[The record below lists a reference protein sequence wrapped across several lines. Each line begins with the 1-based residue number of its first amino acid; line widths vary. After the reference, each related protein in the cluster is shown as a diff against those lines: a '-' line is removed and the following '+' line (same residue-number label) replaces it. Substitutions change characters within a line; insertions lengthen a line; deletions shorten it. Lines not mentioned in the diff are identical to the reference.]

1 MHNKH
6 VSRIS
11 LACRRTWASA
21 FIYLTAAP
29 PHVLQIQMRDI
40 PGFVETRQQILQL
53 KPNSKPHWISYAVA
67 HHLNKSYGVAISV
80 LGKYEDTL
88 EEVSC
93 RA

>member
-1 MHNKH
+1 M
-6 VSRIS
+6 RIRYSNHPS
-11 LACRRTWASA
+11 LDCHCNGTGLGLASA
-21 FIYLTAAP
+21 SLRSP

-88 EEVSC
+88 EEVS
-93 RA
+93 

>member
-1 MHNKH
+1 M
-6 VSRIS
+6 
-11 LACRRTWASA
+11 
-21 FIYLTAAP
+21 
-29 PHVLQIQMRDI
+29 LQIQMRDI

-93 RA
+93 RT

>member
-1 MHNKH
+1 M
-6 VSRIS
+6 VAVAPE
-11 LACRRTWASA
+11 LALALSC
-21 FIYLTAAP
+21 LTVIP

-88 EEVSC
+88 EEVCC